1 MDKEYTLNYL
11 PQFEHDLAA
20 ARDYIAFTLQNPEA
34 ALRLVEDAEKA
45 VLKRLNNPLSFQ
57 PYPSIRKRKLPYYRI
72 NVRNFS
78 IFYVV
83 IGNVMEVRR
92 FVYNKRNLPE
102 IL

>member
-1 MDKEYTLNYL
+1 MDKKYILSYL

-20 ARDYIAFTLQNPEA
+20 ARDYIAFTLQNPTA
-34 ALRLVEDAEKA
+34 ALRLIEDAEKA
-45 VLKRLNNPLSFQ
+45 IMKRLENPLSFQ
-57 PYPSIRKRKLPYYRI
+57 TYPSKRKRKHPYYRI
-72 NVRNFS
+72 SIRNFS

-83 IGNVMEVRR
+83 IENVMEVRR

>member
-1 MDKEYTLNYL
+1 MDNEYILSYL

-20 ARDYIAFTLQNPEA
+20 ARDYITFTLQNPEA
-34 ALRLVEDAEKA
+34 AHRLIDDTEKA
-45 VLKRLNNPLSFQ
+45 ILKRLENPLSFQ
-57 PYPSIRKRKLPYYRI
+57 QYPSVRKREHPYYRI

-78 IFYVV
+78 VFYVV
-83 IGNVMEVRR
+83 IENVMEVRR